1 MTTRQNS
8 SIAIVF
14 ILGLLAMLMPL
25 SIDMYLPALPV
36 ISEQFG
42 VPAGS
47 AQMTLSTYILGFAVG
62 QLLYGPMADSIG
74 RKPVILGGTL
84 VFAAAAVA
92 CALAQTIDQLIVM
105 RFFHGLAAAAASVVI
120 NALMRDI
127 YPKEEFSR
135 MMSFVMLVTT
145 IAPLLAPI
153 VGGWVLV
160 WLSWHYIFWILA
172 VAAILAS
179 VMIFTLIKETLPVER
194 RQPFRLR
201 TTLGNFASLF
211 RHKRVLSYML
221 ASGFSFAGMFSFL
234 SAGPFV
240 YIEINHVSPQHFGYY
255 FALNIVF
262 LFVMTIINSRFV
274 RRVGALNMFR
284 TGLWI
289 QFVMAGWMVFSA
301 LFGVGFW
308 ALIKETL
315 PVERRQPF
323 RLRTTLGNF
332 ASLFRHKRVLSYMLA
347 SGFSFAGMFSFLS
360 AGPFVYIEINHVSPQ
375 HFGYYFALN
384 IVFLFVMT
392 IINSRF
398 VRRVGAL
405 NMFRTGL
412 WIQFVMAG
420 WMVFSALF
428 GVGFW
433 ALVVG
438 VAAFVGCVSMVSS
451 NAMAVILDEFPH
463 MAGTA
468 SSLAGTFRFG
478 IGAIVGALL
487 SLATFNS
494 AWPMIWSI
502 AFCATCSILFYL
514 YASRA
519 KKR

>member
-1 MTTRQNS
+1 MTTRPHS
-8 SIAIVF
+8 SFKIVF

-36 ISEQFG
+36 ISAQFG

-47 AQMTLSTYILGFAVG
+47 AQMTLSTYILGFALG
-62 QLLYGPMADSIG
+62 QLFYGPMADSLG

-92 CALAQTIDQLIVM
+92 CALAQTIDHLIIM

-145 IAPLLAPI
+145 IAPLVAPMA
-153 VGGWVLV
+153 GGAVLV
-160 WLSWHYIFWILA
+160 WFSWHVIFWILA
-172 VAAILAS
+172 LAALLAS
-179 VMIFTLIKETLPVER
+179 AMIFFFIDETLPVER
-194 RQPFRLR
+194 RQKFHIR
-201 TTLGNFASLF
+201 TTIGNFASLF

-234 SAGPFV
+234 STGPFV
-240 YIEINHVSPQHFGYY
+240 YIELNHVSPQHFGYY

-262 LFVMTIINSRFV
+262 LFIMTIINSRFV

-284 TGLWI
+284 AGLWI
-289 QFVMAGWMVFSA
+289 QFVMAIWLVVSA
-301 LFGVGFW
+301 
-308 ALIKETL
+308 
-315 PVERRQPF
+315 
-323 RLRTTLGNF
+323 
-332 ASLFRHKRVLSYMLA
+332 
-347 SGFSFAGMFSFLS
+347 FL
-360 AGPFVYIEINHVSPQ
+360 
-375 HFGYYFALN
+375 
-384 IVFLFVMT
+384 
-392 IINSRF
+392 
-398 VRRVGAL
+398 
-405 NMFRTGL
+405 
-412 WIQFVMAG
+412 
-420 WMVFSALF
+420 

-487 SLATFNS
+487 SMATFTT
-494 AWPMIWSI
+494 AWPMLWAM
-502 AFCATCSILFYL
+502 AFCATSSILFYL
-514 YASRA
+514 YASRPRKA
-519 KKR
+519 AH

>member
-1 MTTRQNS
+1 MTTRPHS
-8 SIAIVF
+8 SFKIVF

-36 ISEQFG
+36 ISAQFG

-47 AQMTLSTYILGFAVG
+47 AQMTLSTYILGFALG
-62 QLLYGPMADSIG
+62 QLFYGPMADSFG

-84 VFAAAAVA
+84 IFAGAAVA
-92 CALAQTIDQLIVM
+92 CAQAQTIDQLIVM

-145 IAPLLAPI
+145 IAPLVAPMA
-153 VGGWVLV
+153 GGAVLV
-160 WLSWHYIFWILA
+160 WFSWHVIFWILA
-172 VAAILAS
+172 LAALLAS
-179 VMIFTLIKETLPVER
+179 AMIFFFIDETLPAER
-194 RQPFRLR
+194 RQKFHIR
-201 TTLGNFASLF
+201 TTMGNFASLF

-240 YIEINHVSPQHFGYY
+240 YIELNHVSPQHFGYY

-262 LFVMTIINSRFV
+262 LFIMTIINSRFV

-284 TGLWI
+284 AGLWI
-289 QFVMAGWMVFSA
+289 QFVMAIW
-301 LFGVGFW
+301 L
-308 ALIKETL
+308 
-315 PVERRQPF
+315 
-323 RLRTTLGNF
+323 
-332 ASLFRHKRVLSYMLA
+332 VLSA
-347 SGFSFAGMFSFLS
+347 F
-360 AGPFVYIEINHVSPQ
+360 
-375 HFGYYFALN
+375 
-384 IVFLFVMT
+384 T
-392 IINSRF
+392 
-398 VRRVGAL
+398 GA
-405 NMFRTGL
+405 
-412 WIQFVMAG
+412 
-420 WMVFSALF
+420 
-428 GVGFW
+428 GFW

-487 SLATFNS
+487 SMATFNT
-494 AWPMIWSI
+494 AWPMLWAM
-502 AFCATCSILFYL
+502 AFCATSSILFYL
-514 YASRA
+514 YASRPRKVA
-519 KKR
+519 S

>member
-1 MTTRQNS
+1 MTTRPHS
-8 SIAIVF
+8 SFKIVF

-36 ISEQFG
+36 ISAQFG

-47 AQMTLSTYILGFAVG
+47 AQMTLSTYILGFALG
-62 QLLYGPMADSIG
+62 QLFYGPMADSLG

-92 CALAQTIDQLIVM
+92 CALAQTIDHLIVM

-145 IAPLLAPI
+145 IAPLVAPMA
-153 VGGWVLV
+153 GGAVLV
-160 WLSWHYIFWILA
+160 WFSWHVIFWILA
-172 VAAILAS
+172 LAALLAS
-179 VMIFTLIKETLPVER
+179 AMIFFFIDETLPVER
-194 RQPFRLR
+194 RQKFHIR
-201 TTLGNFASLF
+201 TTIGNFASLF

-240 YIEINHVSPQHFGYY
+240 YIELNHVSPQHFGYY

-262 LFVMTIINSRFV
+262 LFIMTIINSRFV

-284 TGLWI
+284 AGLWI
-289 QFVMAGWMVFSA
+289 QFVMAIWLVVSA
-301 LFGVGFW
+301 
-308 ALIKETL
+308 
-315 PVERRQPF
+315 
-323 RLRTTLGNF
+323 
-332 ASLFRHKRVLSYMLA
+332 
-347 SGFSFAGMFSFLS
+347 FL
-360 AGPFVYIEINHVSPQ
+360 
-375 HFGYYFALN
+375 
-384 IVFLFVMT
+384 
-392 IINSRF
+392 
-398 VRRVGAL
+398 
-405 NMFRTGL
+405 
-412 WIQFVMAG
+412 
-420 WMVFSALF
+420 

-433 ALVVG
+433 ALVIG

-487 SLATFNS
+487 SMATFTT
-494 AWPMIWSI
+494 AWPMLWAM
-502 AFCATCSILFYL
+502 AFCATSSILFYL
-514 YASRA
+514 YASRPRKA
-519 KKR
+519 AH

>member
-1 MTTRQNS
+1 MTTRQHS
-8 SIAIVF
+8 SLRIVF

-36 ISEQFG
+36 IAQQFG

-47 AQMTLSTYILGFAVG
+47 AQMTLSTYILGFALG

-84 VFAAAAVA
+84 IFAAAASA
-92 CALAQTIDQLIVM
+92 CALAQSIDQLITL

-145 IAPLLAPI
+145 VAPLLAPMI
-153 VGGWVLV
+153 GGAVLV
-160 WLSWHYIFWILA
+160 WLSWHAIFWILA
-172 VAAILAS
+172 IAALLAS
-179 VMIFTLIKETLPVER
+179 LMIFFFISETLPVER
-194 RQPFRLR
+194 RQPFHIR
-201 TTLGNFASLF
+201 TTLGNFATLF

-240 YIEINHVSPQHFGYY
+240 YIELNHVLPQNFGYY

-262 LFVMTIINSRFV
+262 LFIMTIINGRFV
-274 RRVGALNMFR
+274 RRVGALRMFR
-284 TGLWI
+284 AGLWI
-289 QFVMAGWMVFSA
+289 QFVMALWMV
-301 LFGVGFW
+301 
-308 ALIKETL
+308 
-315 PVERRQPF
+315 
-323 RLRTTLGNF
+323 
-332 ASLFRHKRVLSYMLA
+332 
-347 SGFSFAGMFSFLS
+347 LS
-360 AGPFVYIEINHVSPQ
+360 AAFD
-375 HFGYYFALN
+375 
-384 IVFLFVMT
+384 
-392 IINSRF
+392 
-398 VRRVGAL
+398 
-405 NMFRTGL
+405 
-412 WIQFVMAG
+412 
-420 WMVFSALF
+420 
-428 GVGFW
+428 VGFW

-438 VAAFVGCVSMVSS
+438 VAAFVGCVSLVAS

-502 AFCATCSILFYL
+502 AFCATSSILFYL
-514 YASRA
+514 YASRP
-519 KKR
+519 KRS

>member
-1 MTTRQNS
+1 MTTRPHS
-8 SIAIVF
+8 SFKIVF

-36 ISEQFG
+36 ISAQFG

-47 AQMTLSTYILGFAVG
+47 AQMTLSTYILGFALG
-62 QLLYGPMADSIG
+62 QLFYGPMADSLG

-92 CALAQTIDQLIVM
+92 CALAQTIDHLIIM

-145 IAPLLAPI
+145 IAPLVAPMA
-153 VGGWVLV
+153 GGAVLV
-160 WLSWHYIFWILA
+160 WFSWHVIFWILA
-172 VAAILAS
+172 LAALLAS
-179 VMIFTLIKETLPVER
+179 AMIFFFIDETLPVER
-194 RQPFRLR
+194 RQKFHIR
-201 TTLGNFASLF
+201 TTIGNFASLF

-240 YIEINHVSPQHFGYY
+240 YIELNHVSPQHFGYY

-262 LFVMTIINSRFV
+262 LFIMTIINSRFV

-284 TGLWI
+284 AGLWI
-289 QFVMAGWMVFSA
+289 QFVMAIWLVVSA
-301 LFGVGFW
+301 
-308 ALIKETL
+308 
-315 PVERRQPF
+315 
-323 RLRTTLGNF
+323 
-332 ASLFRHKRVLSYMLA
+332 
-347 SGFSFAGMFSFLS
+347 FL
-360 AGPFVYIEINHVSPQ
+360 
-375 HFGYYFALN
+375 
-384 IVFLFVMT
+384 
-392 IINSRF
+392 
-398 VRRVGAL
+398 
-405 NMFRTGL
+405 
-412 WIQFVMAG
+412 
-420 WMVFSALF
+420 

-438 VAAFVGCVSMVSS
+438 VAAFVGCVSIVSS

-487 SLATFNS
+487 SMATFTT
-494 AWPMIWSI
+494 AWPMLWAM
-502 AFCATCSILFYL
+502 AFCATSSILFYL
-514 YASRA
+514 YASRPRKA
-519 KKR
+519 AH

>member
-1 MTTRQNS
+1 MTTRPHS
-8 SIAIVF
+8 SFKIVF

-36 ISEQFG
+36 ISAQFG

-47 AQMTLSTYILGFAVG
+47 AQMTLSTYILGFALG
-62 QLLYGPMADSIG
+62 QLFYGPMADSLG
-74 RKPVILGGTL
+74 RKPVIMGGTL

-92 CALAQTIDQLIVM
+92 CALAQTIDHLIIM

-145 IAPLLAPI
+145 IAPLVAPMA
-153 VGGWVLV
+153 GGAVLV
-160 WLSWHYIFWILA
+160 WFSWHVIFWILA
-172 VAAILAS
+172 LAALLAS
-179 VMIFTLIKETLPVER
+179 AMIFFFIDETLPVER
-194 RQPFRLR
+194 RQKFHIR
-201 TTLGNFASLF
+201 TTIGNFASLF

-240 YIEINHVSPQHFGYY
+240 YIELNHVSPQHFGYY

-262 LFVMTIINSRFV
+262 LFIMTIINSRFV

-284 TGLWI
+284 AGLWI
-289 QFVMAGWMVFSA
+289 QFVMAIWLVVSA
-301 LFGVGFW
+301 
-308 ALIKETL
+308 
-315 PVERRQPF
+315 
-323 RLRTTLGNF
+323 
-332 ASLFRHKRVLSYMLA
+332 
-347 SGFSFAGMFSFLS
+347 FL
-360 AGPFVYIEINHVSPQ
+360 
-375 HFGYYFALN
+375 
-384 IVFLFVMT
+384 
-392 IINSRF
+392 
-398 VRRVGAL
+398 
-405 NMFRTGL
+405 
-412 WIQFVMAG
+412 
-420 WMVFSALF
+420 

-487 SLATFNS
+487 SMATFTT
-494 AWPMIWSI
+494 AWPMLWAM
-502 AFCATCSILFYL
+502 AFCATSSILFYL
-514 YASRA
+514 YASRPRKA
-519 KKR
+519 AH

>member
-1 MTTRQNS
+1 MTTRPHS
-8 SIAIVF
+8 SFKIVF

-36 ISEQFG
+36 ISAQFG

-47 AQMTLSTYILGFAVG
+47 AQMTLSTYILGFALG
-62 QLLYGPMADSIG
+62 QLFYGPMADSLG

-92 CALAQTIDQLIVM
+92 CALAQTIDHLIIM

-145 IAPLLAPI
+145 IAPLVAPMA
-153 VGGWVLV
+153 GGAVLV
-160 WLSWHYIFWILA
+160 LFSWHVIFWILA
-172 VAAILAS
+172 LAALLAS
-179 VMIFTLIKETLPVER
+179 AMIFFFIDETLPVER
-194 RQPFRLR
+194 RQKFHIR
-201 TTLGNFASLF
+201 TTIGNFASLF

-240 YIEINHVSPQHFGYY
+240 YIELNHVSPQHFGYY

-262 LFVMTIINSRFV
+262 LFIMTIINSRFV

-284 TGLWI
+284 AGLWI
-289 QFVMAGWMVFSA
+289 QFVMAIWLVVSA
-301 LFGVGFW
+301 
-308 ALIKETL
+308 
-315 PVERRQPF
+315 
-323 RLRTTLGNF
+323 
-332 ASLFRHKRVLSYMLA
+332 
-347 SGFSFAGMFSFLS
+347 FL
-360 AGPFVYIEINHVSPQ
+360 
-375 HFGYYFALN
+375 
-384 IVFLFVMT
+384 
-392 IINSRF
+392 
-398 VRRVGAL
+398 
-405 NMFRTGL
+405 
-412 WIQFVMAG
+412 
-420 WMVFSALF
+420 

-487 SLATFNS
+487 SMATFTT
-494 AWPMIWSI
+494 AWPMLWAM
-502 AFCATCSILFYL
+502 AFCATSSILFYL
-514 YASRA
+514 YASRPRKA
-519 KKR
+519 AH

>member
-1 MTTRQNS
+1 MTTRPHS
-8 SIAIVF
+8 SFKIVF

-36 ISEQFG
+36 ISAQFG

-47 AQMTLSTYILGFAVG
+47 AQMTLSTYILGFALG
-62 QLLYGPMADSIG
+62 QLFYGPMADSLG

-92 CALAQTIDQLIVM
+92 CALAQTIDHLIVM

-145 IAPLLAPI
+145 IAPLVAPMA
-153 VGGWVLV
+153 GGAVLV
-160 WLSWHYIFWILA
+160 WFSWHVIFWILA
-172 VAAILAS
+172 LAALLAS
-179 VMIFTLIKETLPVER
+179 AMIFFFIDETLPVER
-194 RQPFRLR
+194 RQKFHIR
-201 TTLGNFASLF
+201 TTIGNFASLF

-240 YIEINHVSPQHFGYY
+240 YIELNHVSPQHFGYY

-262 LFVMTIINSRFV
+262 LFIMTIINSRFV
-274 RRVGALNMFR
+274 RRVGAINMFR
-284 TGLWI
+284 AGLWI
-289 QFVMAGWMVFSA
+289 QFVMAIWLVVSA
-301 LFGVGFW
+301 
-308 ALIKETL
+308 
-315 PVERRQPF
+315 
-323 RLRTTLGNF
+323 
-332 ASLFRHKRVLSYMLA
+332 
-347 SGFSFAGMFSFLS
+347 FL
-360 AGPFVYIEINHVSPQ
+360 
-375 HFGYYFALN
+375 
-384 IVFLFVMT
+384 
-392 IINSRF
+392 
-398 VRRVGAL
+398 
-405 NMFRTGL
+405 
-412 WIQFVMAG
+412 
-420 WMVFSALF
+420 

-487 SLATFNS
+487 SMATFTT
-494 AWPMIWSI
+494 AWPMLWAM
-502 AFCATCSILFYL
+502 AFCATSSILFYL
-514 YASRA
+514 YASRPRKA
-519 KKR
+519 AH

>member
-1 MTTRQNS
+1 MTTRPHS
-8 SIAIVF
+8 SFKIVF

-36 ISEQFG
+36 ISAQFG

-47 AQMTLSTYILGFAVG
+47 AQMTLSTYILGFALG
-62 QLLYGPMADSIG
+62 QLFYGPMADSLG

-92 CALAQTIDQLIVM
+92 CALAQTIDHLIIM

-145 IAPLLAPI
+145 IAPLVAPMA
-153 VGGWVLV
+153 GGAVLV
-160 WLSWHYIFWILA
+160 WFSWHVIFWILA
-172 VAAILAS
+172 LAALLAS
-179 VMIFTLIKETLPVER
+179 AMIFFFIDETLPFER
-194 RQPFRLR
+194 RQKFHIR
-201 TTLGNFASLF
+201 TTIGNFASLF

-240 YIEINHVSPQHFGYY
+240 YIELNHVSPQHFGYY

-262 LFVMTIINSRFV
+262 LFIMTIINSRFV

-284 TGLWI
+284 AGLWI
-289 QFVMAGWMVFSA
+289 QFVMAIWLVVSA
-301 LFGVGFW
+301 FLGVGFW
-308 ALIKETL
+308 T
-315 PVERRQPF
+315 
-323 RLRTTLGNF
+323 
-332 ASLFRHKRVLSYMLA
+332 
-347 SGFSFAGMFSFLS
+347 
-360 AGPFVYIEINHVSPQ
+360 
-375 HFGYYFALN
+375 
-384 IVFLFVMT
+384 
-392 IINSRF
+392 
-398 VRRVGAL
+398 
-405 NMFRTGL
+405 
-412 WIQFVMAG
+412 
-420 WMVFSALF
+420 
-428 GVGFW
+428 
-433 ALVVG
+433 LVVG

-487 SLATFNS
+487 SMATFTT
-494 AWPMIWSI
+494 AWPMLWAM
-502 AFCATCSILFYL
+502 AFCATSSILFYL
-514 YASRA
+514 YASRPRKA
-519 KKR
+519 VH

>member
-1 MTTRQNS
+1 
-8 SIAIVF
+8 
-14 ILGLLAMLMPL
+14 
-25 SIDMYLPALPV
+25 
-36 ISEQFG
+36 
-42 VPAGS
+42 
-47 AQMTLSTYILGFAVG
+47 
-62 QLLYGPMADSIG
+62 
-74 RKPVILGGTL
+74 
-84 VFAAAAVA
+84 
-92 CALAQTIDQLIVM
+92 M

-145 IAPLLAPI
+145 IAPLMAPI

-172 VAAILAS
+172 IAAILAS
-179 VMIFTLIKETLPVER
+179 VMIFALIKETLPVER
-194 RQPFRLR
+194 RQPFHIR
-201 TTLGNFASLF
+201 TTIGNFAALF

-240 YIEINHVSPQHFGYY
+240 YIEINHVPPQDFGYY

-284 TGLWI
+284 AGLWI
-289 QFVMAGWMVFSA
+289 QFAMAVWMVFSA
-301 LFGVGFW
+301 LMG
-308 ALIKETL
+308 I
-315 PVERRQPF
+315 
-323 RLRTTLGNF
+323 
-332 ASLFRHKRVLSYMLA
+332 
-347 SGFSFAGMFSFLS
+347 
-360 AGPFVYIEINHVSPQ
+360 
-375 HFGYYFALN
+375 
-384 IVFLFVMT
+384 
-392 IINSRF
+392 
-398 VRRVGAL
+398 
-405 NMFRTGL
+405 
-412 WIQFVMAG
+412 
-420 WMVFSALF
+420 
-428 GVGFW
+428 GFW

-487 SLATFNS
+487 SLATFTS

-502 AFCATCSILFYL
+502 ALCAACSILFYL
-514 YASRA
+514 YASRPKTVTGA
-519 KKR
+519 VSSMAPKNAQAALGALSATRWQSQTDFIVDVYQLPIHHFPPLCLFYVKSIYVKSHIIVVKKVELDRRNGYI

>member
-1 MTTRQNS
+1 VTTRQHS
-8 SIAIVF
+8 SLRIVF

-36 ISEQFG
+36 IAQQFG

-47 AQMTLSTYILGFAVG
+47 AQMTLSTYILGFALG

-84 VFAAAAVA
+84 IFAAAAGA
-92 CALAQTIDQLIVM
+92 CALAQSIDQLITL

-145 IAPLLAPI
+145 VAPLLAPMI
-153 VGGWVLV
+153 GGAVLV
-160 WLSWHYIFWILA
+160 WLSWHAIFWILA
-172 VAAILAS
+172 IAALLAS
-179 VMIFTLIKETLPVER
+179 LMILFFISETLPVER
-194 RQPFRLR
+194 RQPFHIR
-201 TTLGNFASLF
+201 TTLGNFATLF

-240 YIEINHVSPQHFGYY
+240 YIELNHVLPQNFGYY

-262 LFVMTIINSRFV
+262 LFIMTIINGRFV
-274 RRVGALNMFR
+274 RRVGALRMFR

-289 QFVMAGWMVFSA
+289 QFVMALW
-301 LFGVGFW
+301 L
-308 ALIKETL
+308 
-315 PVERRQPF
+315 
-323 RLRTTLGNF
+323 
-332 ASLFRHKRVLSYMLA
+332 VLSAAFDL
-347 SGFSFAGMFSFLS
+347 
-360 AGPFVYIEINHVSPQ
+360 
-375 HFGYYFALN
+375 
-384 IVFLFVMT
+384 
-392 IINSRF
+392 
-398 VRRVGAL
+398 
-405 NMFRTGL
+405 
-412 WIQFVMAG
+412 
-420 WMVFSALF
+420 
-428 GVGFW
+428 GFW
-433 ALVVG
+433 ALVMG
-438 VAAFVGCVSMVSS
+438 VAAFVGCVSLVAS

-468 SSLAGTFRFG
+468 SSLAGAVRLWV
-478 IGAIVGALL
+478 GAIVGALL

-502 AFCATCSILFYL
+502 AFCATSSILFYL
-514 YASRA
+514 YASRP
-519 KKR
+519 KRG

>member
-1 MTTRQNS
+1 MTTRQHS
-8 SIAIVF
+8 SFAIVF

-36 ISEQFG
+36 ISAQFG

-47 AQMTLSTYILGFAVG
+47 AQMTLSTYILGFALG
-62 QLLYGPMADSIG
+62 QLIYGPMADSLG

-145 IAPLLAPI
+145 IAPLMAPI

-172 VAAILAS
+172 IAAILAS
-179 VMIFTLIKETLPVER
+179 VMIFALIKETLPVER
-194 RQPFRLR
+194 RQPFHIR
-201 TTLGNFASLF
+201 TTIGNFAALF

-240 YIEINHVSPQHFGYY
+240 YIEINHVPPQDFGYY

-284 TGLWI
+284 AGLWI
-289 QFVMAGWMVFSA
+289 QFAMAVWMVFSA
-301 LFGVGFW
+301 L
-308 ALIKETL
+308 
-315 PVERRQPF
+315 
-323 RLRTTLGNF
+323 
-332 ASLFRHKRVLSYMLA
+332 M
-347 SGFSFAGMFSFLS
+347 
-360 AGPFVYIEINHVSPQ
+360 
-375 HFGYYFALN
+375 
-384 IVFLFVMT
+384 
-392 IINSRF
+392 
-398 VRRVGAL
+398 
-405 NMFRTGL
+405 
-412 WIQFVMAG
+412 
-420 WMVFSALF
+420 
-428 GVGFW
+428 
-433 ALVVG
+433 VG

-502 AFCATCSILFYL
+502 ALCAACSILFYL
-514 YASRA
+514 YASRP

>member
-1 MTTRQNS
+1 MTTRPHS
-8 SIAIVF
+8 SFKIVF

-36 ISEQFG
+36 ISAQFG

-47 AQMTLSTYILGFAVG
+47 AQMTLSTYILGFALG
-62 QLLYGPMADSIG
+62 QLFYGPMADSLG

-92 CALAQTIDQLIVM
+92 CALAQTIDHLIVM

-145 IAPLLAPI
+145 IAPLVAPMA
-153 VGGWVLV
+153 GGAVLV
-160 WLSWHYIFWILA
+160 WFSWHVIFWILA
-172 VAAILAS
+172 LAALLAS
-179 VMIFTLIKETLPVER
+179 AMIFFFIDETLPLER
-194 RQPFRLR
+194 RQKFHIR
-201 TTLGNFASLF
+201 TTIGNFASLF

-240 YIEINHVSPQHFGYY
+240 YIELNHVSPQHFGYY

-262 LFVMTIINSRFV
+262 LFIMTIINSRFV

-284 TGLWI
+284 AGLWI
-289 QFVMAGWMVFSA
+289 QFVMAIWLVVSA
-301 LFGVGFW
+301 
-308 ALIKETL
+308 
-315 PVERRQPF
+315 
-323 RLRTTLGNF
+323 
-332 ASLFRHKRVLSYMLA
+332 
-347 SGFSFAGMFSFLS
+347 FL
-360 AGPFVYIEINHVSPQ
+360 
-375 HFGYYFALN
+375 
-384 IVFLFVMT
+384 
-392 IINSRF
+392 
-398 VRRVGAL
+398 
-405 NMFRTGL
+405 
-412 WIQFVMAG
+412 
-420 WMVFSALF
+420 

-451 NAMAVILDEFPH
+451 NGMAVILDEFPH

-487 SLATFNS
+487 SMATFTT
-494 AWPMIWSI
+494 AWPMLWAM
-502 AFCATCSILFYL
+502 AFCATSSILFYL
-514 YASRA
+514 YASRPRKA
-519 KKR
+519 AH

>member
-1 MTTRQNS
+1 MTTRPHS
-8 SIAIVF
+8 SFKIVF

-36 ISEQFG
+36 IAAQFG

-47 AQMTLSTYILGFAVG
+47 AQMTLSTYILGFALG
-62 QLLYGPMADSIG
+62 QLFYGPMADSLG

-92 CALAQTIDQLIVM
+92 CALAQTIDHLIIM

-145 IAPLLAPI
+145 IAPLVAPMA
-153 VGGWVLV
+153 GGAVLE
-160 WLSWHYIFWILA
+160 WFSWHVIFWILA
-172 VAAILAS
+172 LAALLAS
-179 VMIFTLIKETLPVER
+179 AMIFFFIDETLPVER
-194 RQPFRLR
+194 RQKFHIR
-201 TTLGNFASLF
+201 TTIGNFASLF

-240 YIEINHVSPQHFGYY
+240 YIELNHVSPQHFGYY

-262 LFVMTIINSRFV
+262 LFIMTIINSRFV

-284 TGLWI
+284 AGLWI
-289 QFVMAGWMVFSA
+289 QFVMAIWLVVSA
-301 LFGVGFW
+301 
-308 ALIKETL
+308 
-315 PVERRQPF
+315 
-323 RLRTTLGNF
+323 
-332 ASLFRHKRVLSYMLA
+332 
-347 SGFSFAGMFSFLS
+347 FL
-360 AGPFVYIEINHVSPQ
+360 
-375 HFGYYFALN
+375 
-384 IVFLFVMT
+384 
-392 IINSRF
+392 
-398 VRRVGAL
+398 
-405 NMFRTGL
+405 
-412 WIQFVMAG
+412 
-420 WMVFSALF
+420 

-487 SLATFNS
+487 SMATFTT
-494 AWPMIWSI
+494 AWPMLWAM
-502 AFCATCSILFYL
+502 AFCATSSILFYL
-514 YASRA
+514 YASRPRKA
-519 KKR
+519 AH